1 LTFGFDPEGHANATG
16 ARSSVNL
23 IRLVVVGAGSL
34 AGRNPPGNTGRTTMG
49 LTELGPIPADLGDLL
64 GP

>member
-1 LTFGFDPEGHANATG
+1 
-16 ARSSVNL
+16 L